1 MASTTY
7 RPTKSTGSPTSS
19 GSVTAPFTVHI
30 RPVLILDNRNS
41 PMLYS
46 TYKTGI
52 KTSPEV
58 AMEYR
63 PDKFSDL
70 ASLSIGKN
78 LWTFLTTE
86 ESMIRMETAIDL
98 GKPAVEAVAGRLVEE
113 FGDDVRVDRV
123 KQMIGHMV
131 RQIME
136 SRGYQLDAQNVKV
149 LQDRRLF
156 KKASRFRDGTSKTT
170 QIGYVN
176 RNNQRNLGTQGESG
190 TDHNSS
196 AYRLECLECHYF
208 YLANGTDIFQ
218 RKCPKC
224 QNGAPGINEHGVEK

>member
-1 MASTTY
+1 
-7 RPTKSTGSPTSS
+7 
-19 GSVTAPFTVHI
+19 
-30 RPVLILDNRNS
+30 
-41 PMLYS
+41 
-46 TYKTGI
+46 
-52 KTSPEV
+52 
-58 AMEYR
+58 MEYR

-70 ASLSIGKN
+70 ASLSLGKN
-78 LWTFLTTE
+78 LWNFLTTE
-86 ESMIRMETAIDL
+86 ENIIRMETAIDL
-98 GKPAVEAVAGRLVEE
+98 GKPAVEAVAGRLVTE

-136 SRGYQLDAQNVKV
+136 NKGYQLDAQNVKV

-156 KKASRFRDGTSKTT
+156 KKASRFRDGTAKTT

-190 TDHNSS
+190 TDHNAL
-196 AYRLECLECHYF
+196 AYRLECLECHHF

-224 QNGAPGINEHGVEK
+224 QKGAPGINEQGDMK